1 MPVAGAVTDTARML
15 WDSGG
20 TLVRLLRWAMAG
32 AALVLLAL
40 VATISAGCD
49 GDGEPGAPGS
59 PTDAEAAGA
68 GGTTT
73 PTDAASA
80 ATTTPTEG
88 ITPGGGAA
96 GAACSLGPIAAFPA
110 GRTSAGAITSEGR
123 ERTFQLYVPPSY
135 DGTREIALVLNF
147 HGLGSN
153 GAEQQFYSGL
163 VPVAEREGFLVVSP
177 DGINRSWLLTPG
189 VNDITFTRDLVA
201 GIAEFACVDLDRVY
215 ATGISNG
222 GFMSAALAC
231 FAGDLVA
238 AVAPVAGMTAAGNLC
253 GDPVPFIEF
262 HGTDDRV
269 VPYEP
274 GIVAPTGGSFAGV
287 PALMEAW
294 AEFNGCEGE
303 PREEPVG
310 ESVVFREYL
319 GCKAPTGHY
328 VVKGGGHTWPGAVAV
343 DRLGVTTREISA
355 TEIAWAFFEA
365 NPRK

>member
-1 MPVAGAVTDTARML
+1 MQ
-15 WDSGG
+15 
-20 TLVRLLRWAMAG
+20 VRLALAG
-32 AALVLLAL
+32 LAL
-40 VATISAGCD
+40 FATIVAGCD
-49 GDGEPGAPGS
+49 GDDGSVAAAPGS
-59 PTDAEAAGA
+59 AIARETTVA
-68 GGTTT
+68 GGTTSAT
-73 PTDAASA
+73 AEASVPA
-80 ATTTPTEG
+80 ATPAG
-88 ITPGGGAA
+88 VVSPGAGTA
-96 GAACSLGPIAAFPA
+96 GAACSLGPMAAFPS
-110 GRTSAGAITSEGR
+110 GRASEGAISSGEQ
-123 ERTFQLYVPPSY
+123 ERTFVLYVPSSY
-135 DGTREIALVLNF
+135 DGTRETALVLNF

-163 VPVAEREGFLVVSP
+163 VPVAEREGFLVASP
-177 DGINRSWLLTPG
+177 DGVNRAWLITPG

-201 GIAEFACVDLDRVY
+201 ALAEFACVDLDRVY

-238 AVAPVAGMTAAGNLC
+238 AVAPVAGMTAPGSLC
-253 GDPVPFIEF
+253 GEPVPFIEF

-310 ESVVFREYL
+310 ESVVFREYA
-319 GCKAPTGHY
+319 GCEAPTGHY

-343 DRLGVTTREISA
+343 ERLGATTQEISA

-365 NPRK
+365 NPRR